1 MITVLFKKS
10 IILFMGLLELFR
22 KKKSD
27 LYKIQEQVEMQEFLK
42 NNDYTQF
49 SQEPTDAQIGELKSN
64 EFVNTDD
71 KKMFEEDHSIPKVP
85 SETETKET
93 RDRLLT
99 TLVII
104 SSSLFILSIIPN
116 SIGYG
121 TGNFILASDKI
132 VFLAI
137 LIILIITFA
146 VVFKRLKS

>member
-116 SIGYG
+116 STGYG

-132 VFLAI
+132 VFLI
-137 LIILIITFA
+137 MLVILIITFV

>member
-1 MITVLFKKS
+1 
-10 IILFMGLLELFR
+10 MGLFELFR
-22 KKKSD
+22 KKRSD
-27 LYKIQEQVEMQEFLK
+27 LYKIQEQVEMQKFLK

-49 SQEPTDAQIGELKSN
+49 SQESTDAQIGELKSN

-71 KKMFEEDHSIPKVP
+71 KKMFEEDHSIPKIP
-85 SETETKET
+85 SEIETKET

-116 SIGYG
+116 STGYG

-132 VFLAI
+132 VFLI
-137 LIILIITFA
+137 MLVILIITFA

>member
-1 MITVLFKKS
+1 
-10 IILFMGLLELFR
+10 MGLFELFR

-42 NNDYTQF
+42 NNDYRQF
-49 SQEPTDAQIGELKSN
+49 TQEPIDTQIGELKSN

-71 KKMFEEDHSIPKVP
+71 KKMFEEDHSIPQMP
-85 SETETKET
+85 PETEAKDT

-104 SSSLFILSIIPN
+104 SSSLFVLSIIPN
-116 SIGYG
+116 PTGYQ

-132 VFLAI
+132 VFLVMLVI
-137 LIILIITFA
+137 LIVTFA

>member
-1 MITVLFKKS
+1 
-10 IILFMGLLELFR
+10 MGLFELFR
-22 KKKSD
+22 KKRSD
-27 LYKIQEQVEMQEFLK
+27 LYKIQEQVEMQKFLK

-49 SQEPTDAQIGELKSN
+49 SQESTDAQIGELKSN

-71 KKMFEEDHSIPKVP
+71 KKMFEEDHSIPKIP

-116 SIGYG
+116 STGYG

-137 LIILIITFA
+137 LIILLITFA

>member
-1 MITVLFKKS
+1 
-10 IILFMGLLELFR
+10 MGLFELFR

-27 LYKIQEQVEMQEFLK
+27 LYKIQERVEMQEFLK

-71 KKMFEEDHSIPKVP
+71 KKMFEEDHSIPKIP

-116 SIGYG
+116 STGYG

-132 VFLAI
+132 VFLI
-137 LIILIITFA
+137 MLVILIITFA